1 MEQNT
6 ATQRSYIPI
15 DMKIKEI
22 LDAHKLKE
30 STCAVC
36 GGHNLVKLPDR
47 GRREVL
53 KGERWGSG
61 GIHGRQFTINSQRVC
76 KNCGGCFKFPATV
89 GQFNSV
95 PPNNIDQGFF
105 VNTTSSTRCNL
116 GLLHPELIHPTESS
130 RVFEFKLMP

>member
-1 MEQNT
+1 MNMNVNVEQNT

-15 DMKIKEI
+15 DMKIKDI
-22 LDAHKLKE
+22 LDAHKQKE
-30 STCAVC
+30 NTCVIC

-76 KNCGGCFKFPATV
+76 KNCGVLQTLDK
-89 GQFNSV
+89 
-95 PPNNIDQGFF
+95 QGNPI
-105 VNTTSSTRCNL
+105 VEHDE
-116 GLLHPELIHPTESS
+116 GEL
-130 RVFEFKLMP
+130 R